1 MLCHIIWIQASKY
14 IDGLRL
20 IPKGIKKNYEKI
32 RSLNKDIEIITWDN
46 NDILNL
52 IKADFLEYL
61 DIYVNLIDKRFIS
74 DLARLF
80 ILYKYGGIYIDIDQE
95 CIVDFNSFGINEKT
109 EICLARSLENNRIS
123 NGFIYIK
130 SNKNS
135 FIKEC
140 IDVYIKY
147 LEKDSNSSGCE
158 AINYVFN
165 NNQELVSLL
174 LTENNTKR
182 QEECSSITEFYLSFY
197 FFNTMG
203 EKIMRSRYSGYYSDK
218 EIKNVNQLVVFI

>member
-1 MLCHIIWIQASKY
+1 MYIMLCHIIWIQASKY

-135 FIKEC
+135 NWDECRFNDVESWIKV
-140 IDVYIKY
+140 IWWLAYDYI
-147 LEKDSNSSGCE
+147 
-158 AINYVFN
+158 
-165 NNQELVSLL
+165 
-174 LTENNTKR
+174 ENNPENVSNWDEICTVIHWIDNNLK
-182 QEECSSITEFYLSFY
+182 
-197 FFNTMG
+197 
-203 EKIMRSRYSGYYSDK
+203 SDK
-218 EIKNVNQLVVFI
+218 PRNHDDIGYHE